1 MREETGREG
10 QIVGCLGAMQTKED
24 PGKPWGGLELS
35 EELRVS
41 LEQTCLRVLVSFR
54 HC

>member
-1 MREETGREG
+1 MA
-10 QIVGCLGAMQTKED
+10 GCLGAMQTKED

-41 LEQTCLRVLVSFR
+41 LNRPASVSLSVSDAG
-54 HC
+54 